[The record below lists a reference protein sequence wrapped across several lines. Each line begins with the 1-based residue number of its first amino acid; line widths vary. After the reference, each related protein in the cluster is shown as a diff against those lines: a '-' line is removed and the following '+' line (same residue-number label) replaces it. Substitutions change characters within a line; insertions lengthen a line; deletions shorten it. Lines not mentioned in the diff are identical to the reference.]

1 MKNGTF
7 LSIHIQDTCNW
18 PLTKNH
24 HMYVAKKEG
33 HIILYDIWMVATVI
47 PKPDIS
53 PYGLSYI
60 AIKGSND
67 QGMSYNKLL

>member
-1 MKNGTF
+1 
-7 LSIHIQDTCNW
+7 
-18 PLTKNH
+18 
-24 HMYVAKKEG
+24 MYVAKKEG
-33 HIILYDIWMVATVI
+33 HIILYDIWMVATII

-67 QGMSYNKLL
+67 QGIHLNTHAN